1 MSDQDDSLKSGP
13 HPAPIAVIG
22 AGFSGTMAAIQLLA
36 RLPPHQ
42 SVLLCERAERFGSGR
57 AYATGNP
64 DHLLNVR
71 AANMSAYP
79 DRPSHFEDWLS
90 KIAAGEAGTGA
101 GNPAIG
107 HGHVG
112 IWRTPAGTFAARG
125 LYGDYLAALLT
136 EAVTGGSTPRLHLI
150 NDMIIDLVP
159 DEDRLVMVAEGG
171 RRVDVAGA
179 VLAMG
184 NLALPQEPE
193 SRFRGDP
200 WNPEHDAR
208 LHPDHP
214 VLIIGTGLSMVDAV
228 ISLRRQGFR
237 GQIIALSRRG
247 QIPAVHVRAA
257 PWPRP
262 DFTAAE
268 TRSITQLLARIR
280 REVASAA
287 EARIA
292 WHGVIDALRPVT
304 DALWLGLPP
313 ADQARFLRHLR
324 PFWDTHRHRSAPPT
338 GAAIADEIEAGSL
351 QVLAGKLVAIEDQTG
366 EARVTYRPRGA
377 SEPRTLGVQR
387 IFDVR
392 GVGRVAD
399 TTDPLLRNLI
409 GRGLV
414 RAGPFGL
421 GLAVRPDLTVLGAS
435 DTAARLWTLGPLLRG
450 AYWECTAVPDIRN
463 QAVDL
468 ARSVAAAQEP
478 SASLEPSAQA

>member
-1 MSDQDDSLKSGP
+1 MSDQHESLEAGP

-107 HGHVG
+107 QGHVG

-200 WNPEHDAR
+200 WKPEHDAR

-366 EARVTYRPRGA
+366 EARVTYRPRGIRTQN
-377 SEPRTLGVQR
+377 PRR
-387 IFDVR
+387 
-392 GVGRVAD
+392 AAH
-399 TTDPLLRNLI
+399 LRCSRRRT
-409 GRGLV
+409 GRGYDRPASAQSDRSRPCPSRSVRPRSCRAPRSDGPGCIRYSGAPLDSGPLAPRRILGMHG
-414 RAGPFGL
+414 RAGHPQPSRRPGS
-421 GLAVRPDLTVLGAS
+421 VRRGGAGTVRIA
-435 DTAARLWTLGPLLRG
+435 
-450 AYWECTAVPDIRN
+450 
-463 QAVDL
+463 
-468 ARSVAAAQEP
+468 
-478 SASLEPSAQA
+478 